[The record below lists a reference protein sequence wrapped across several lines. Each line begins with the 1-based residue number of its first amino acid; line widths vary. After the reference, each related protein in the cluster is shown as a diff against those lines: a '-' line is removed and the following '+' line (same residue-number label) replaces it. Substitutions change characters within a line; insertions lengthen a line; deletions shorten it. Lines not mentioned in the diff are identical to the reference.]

1 MYETEEYR
9 GPDAKTVRPDG
20 RETGFWEHQP
30 EGEGQSPGKEALP
43 LPEAVLCQRDR
54 KERKDKKIGYRA
66 LERVL
71 SS

>member
-1 MYETEEYR
+1 MYETKEHR

-20 RETGFWEHQP
+20 RETGFWEHQSKS
-30 EGEGQSPGKEALP
+30 ESQSPGKEALP
-43 LPEAVLCQRDR
+43 LPEDVLCQRDR